1 MQVCIAGLLIT
12 ENISV
17 VDLEA
22 AKKSATEEADNW
34 RKIYIDYVGKF
45 KWDVRMEIWM
55 GNPAVIMPRLDQF
68 SSKQDRLDNLNA
80 VAICLTEKFHKKGF
94 IHTDI
99 YWRNIGYF
107 KHEGAVIVVM
117 LDLRASRK
125 LREGDDNNWVDI
137 AIESLKARA
146 NLRPGSEENIS

>member
-1 MQVCIAGLLIT
+1 
-12 ENISV
+12 V

-34 RKIYIDYVGKF
+34 RKVYIDYVEKF

-68 SSKQDRLDNLNA
+68 SSKQDRLDNLDA
-80 VAICLTEKFHKKGF
+80 VAKCLTEKFLNKGF

-99 YWRNIGYF
+99 AILDISGLGL
-107 KHEGAVIVVM
+107 EG
-117 LDLRASRK
+117 
-125 LREGDDNNWVDI
+125 
-137 AIESLKARA
+137 
-146 NLRPGSEENIS
+146 